1 MEYTQAEILQTVAMT
16 EMEHLDVRT
25 VTLGLSLLD
34 CTSDSMAGVAQKAGD
49 KIRAVAAR
57 LVPTVDEIGEQFGI
71 RVANKRISITPVSLI
86 TEGLRGDVVQ
96 VARAIDD
103 AAGTVVSISS
113 AAIPHWSKKAPLA
126 SETRF
131 LDSIPEALSTTQ
143 RLCSS
148 VNAATTRA
156 GINMDVVGQV
166 GRIIKDAAERTRDH
180 GGLACAKFVC
190 FANAVEDNPFMAGAF
205 HGVSEAGAVIN
216 VGVSGPG
223 VVHHAVR
230 HAGQDL
236 PLQDLAETIK
246 KLSFKLARAGELVG
260 REAARRLGIPFG
272 IIDLSLAPT
281 PVPGDSVANI
291 IEAMGF
297 ERAGTHGTTAALALL
312 TDAVKKG
319 GAMASGSVGGMSG
332 AFIPVSEDAG
342 MIEAAQLGALSLGKA
357 RSMDQRVLRRHR
369 HGCGAG
375 FDFGRNDRRD
385 HRGRDGGR
393 SDEQQDHRGADYS
406 GAWTRCWRDGG
417 VWRFAGQRADH
428 AGECFFVRRFYQARR
443 KDTRADSLVA
453 KLAQRA
459 QIY

>member
-25 VTLGLSLLD
+25 VTLGLNLLD
-34 CTSDSMAGVAQKAGD
+34 CTSDSITATAQKAGE
-49 KIRAVAAR
+49 KIRRVASR
-57 LVPTVDEIGEQFGI
+57 LVQTVDEIGDEFGI
-71 RVANKRISITPVSLI
+71 KVANKRISITPVSLL
-86 TEGLRGDVVQ
+86 TEGTKGNPIEL
-96 VARAIDD
+96 ARAIDD
-103 AAGTVVSISS
+103 AAEAVGVDFIGGYS
-113 AAIPHWSKKAPLA
+113 ALVQKGATP
-126 SETRF
+126 SEKRF
-131 LDSIPEALSTTQ
+131 LDSIPEALSSTA

-156 GINMDVVGQV
+156 GINMDVVAHV
-166 GRIIKDAAERTRDH
+166 GRILKDAAERTRDR

-205 HGVSEAGAVIN
+205 HGISEAEAVIN

-223 VVHHAVR
+223 VVNNAVR
-230 HAGQDL
+230 HADRSL
-236 PLQDLAETIK
+236 PLQELAETIK
-246 KLSFKLARAGELVG
+246 KLSFKLSRAGELVG

-281 PVPGDSVANI
+281 PVAGDSVANI

-342 MIEAAQLGALSLGKA
+342 MIEAAQLGALSLAKLEAWTSVCSVGIDMVAVPGSTSAETLAAIIADELAIGVMNNKTTA
-357 RSMDQRVLRRHR
+357 VRIIPVP
-369 HGCGAG
+369 
-375 FDFGRNDRRD
+375 
-385 HRGRDGGR
+385 GRDVGDIVEFGGLLGSAPIMPVNAFSCADFIR
-393 SDEQQDHRGADYS
+393 RGGHIPAPI
-406 GAWTRCWRDGG
+406 
-417 VWRFAGQRADH
+417 H
-428 AGECFFVRRFYQARR
+428 
-443 KDTRADSLVA
+443 SL
-453 KLAQRA
+453 RN
-459 QIY
+459 

>member
-1 MEYTQAEILQTVAMT
+1 MEYSQAEILQTVAMT

-34 CTSDSMAGVAQKAGD
+34 CAGDSLAGVAQKAGD
-49 KIRAVAAR
+49 KIRKFAAR
-57 LVPTVDEIGEQFGI
+57 LVPAVDEIGEQFGI

-86 TEGLRGDVVQ
+86 TEGLRGDVVD
-96 VARAIDD
+96 VAHAIDD
-103 AAGTVVSISS
+103 AAGTVGVDFIGGYS
-113 AAIPHWSKKAPLA
+113 ALVQKGTTP
-126 SETRF
+126 SETNF
-131 LDSIPEALSTTQ
+131 LNSIPEALSTTK

-156 GINMDVVGQV
+156 GINMDVVGHI
-166 GRIIKDAAERTRDH
+166 GRIIKDAAERTRDQ

-205 HGVSEAGAVIN
+205 HGVSEAEAVVN
-216 VGVSGPG
+216 DGVSGPS
-223 VVHHAVR
+223 VVNHAVQHTDR
-230 HAGQDL
+230 NL

-342 MIEAAQLGALSLGKA
+342 MIEAAQLGALSLAKLEAWTSVCSVGIDMVAVPGSTSPETIAAIIADEIAIGVVNNKTTAVRIIPVPGKDVGDKVVYGGLLGEA
-357 RSMDQRVLRRHR
+357 PIMPVSRFRSD
-369 HGCGAG
+369 
-375 FDFGRNDRRD
+375 DFIRL
-385 HRGRDGGR
+385 GGR
-393 SDEQQDHRGADYS
+393 IPAPII
-406 GAWTRCWRDGG
+406 
-417 VWRFAGQRADH
+417 
-428 AGECFFVRRFYQARR
+428 
-443 KDTRADSLVA
+443 SL
-453 KLAQRA
+453 RN
-459 QIY
+459 